1 MKLPQRFDV
10 GVATHTGIVRSTNE
24 DDYLLLAPP
33 KGLPCELVVA
43 IADGMGGVSGGAE
56 ASRSGLRGF
65 ASGLLA
71 ATTDA
76 ANQAA
81 LEAAM
86 RQGFKTACNRVQ
98 EQASAVPALR
108 DMGTTLT
115 VLLFREQDLVIGHVG
130 DCRAYRLRDSRLV
143 QLNLDHASREQ
154 QNRLLRVIGGSQ
166 AEAAPD
172 IERTHLMVGDRL
184 LLCSDGVWS
193 TVPDERLSEL
203 LGKSGAQAAADQI
216 LQQAIGAGGP
226 DNGTALV
233 VHVVQDRAS
242 GNWVDRQLP
251 REESSRVV
259 ELSRQTRGP
268 QRPAWPWF
276 LLATALIL
284 FVLLCLQWF
293 IGLDFWGWLR
303 AQFYG

>member
-43 IADGMGGVSGGAE
+43 IADGMGALVVARRR
-56 ASRSGLRGF
+56 ADRDCVALRVACWLPPPMLRTKQHSRPPCGRV
-65 ASGLLA
+65 
-71 ATTDA
+71 
-76 ANQAA
+76 
-81 LEAAM
+81 
-86 RQGFKTACNRVQ
+86 FKTACNRVQ

-143 QLNLDHASREQ
+143 QLTLDHASREQ

-193 TVPDERLSEL
+193 TVTDERLSEL

-251 REESSRVV
+251 REESSRVA

-293 IGLDFWGWLR
+293 MGLDFWGWLR